1 MVNTKDILNYYEYLE
16 NLYNFDSEEYFKLRL
31 QAERT
36 FLNSNNHQKEV
47 DNIIALESYNISLQ
61 NSLMVW
67 KLIEGEEIEDDKGL
81 LKIFNTTITNDKLK
95 DIVLSEDILTKIKE
109 PIGVKFKSEQ
119 IKMNFILS
127 RAIFMK
133 KCGYESSP
141 SKEYVINLI
150 NEGILNDVQK
160 IMRYLHRTV
169 VMNIKSTGKINI
181 TKEKLHSNN
190 ETSYEQLSKLQGIFD
205 DLKSEYKMELKRY
218 GSIAL

>member
-1 MVNTKDILNYYEYLE
+1 MVNTKDILNYYDYLE

-36 FLNSNNHQKEV
+36 FLNSSNHQKEV

-67 KLIEGEEIEDDKGL
+67 KLLEGKEIEDDNGL

-95 DIVLSEDILTKIKE
+95 DIILSEDTLTKIKE

-133 KCGYESSP
+133 KCGYESFP
-141 SKEYVINLI
+141 NKEYVINLI

-181 TKEKLHSNN
+181 TKDKLHNNN

-205 DLKSEYKMELKRY
+205 DLKLEYKMELKRY
-218 GSIAL
+218 GNIAL

>member
-36 FLNSNNHQKEV
+36 FLNSSNHQKEV

-67 KLIEGEEIEDDKGL
+67 KLLEGEEIEDDNGL

-95 DIVLSEDILTKIKE
+95 DIILSEDILTKIKE

-141 SKEYVINLI
+141 NKEYVINLI

-181 TKEKLHSNN
+181 TKDKLHNNN

-205 DLKSEYKMELKRY
+205 DLKLEYKMELERY
-218 GSIAL
+218 GNIAL